1 MISITNKLS
10 MAARRTKEPVV
21 MRVLS
26 LRSRDV
32 IINELPKRK
41 RAAAVTAVTAA
52 AVTAPRQTTAVV
64 LNARTQLMV
73 ELQDV
78 QKRIQFDLPVRRTVF
93 ASATVAGG
101 NLLAAAAA
109 AAAAVPAVA
118 SSPHFYRIFL
128 ASQVSLLQDATQLAF
143 SFATAA
149 PHRTADTEVSV
160 AVLVCVAAAMWKA
173 RNRFLLQIQ
182 DAGRKF
188 HSENA
193 VRESVKQVRSQVLQ
207 QLPEAYQQRMSQ
219 FVGTNVRKIRE
230 YTSYSYEKLNSAM
243 RRGSVSLEHQ
253 ESIECMLK
261 GMAKEVRLPVHRG
274 TVYRGA
280 NLPEPAMNELRP
292 GATYCDPAFLST
304 SRLRNQAFRGSVQ
317 FIIESKTGVDVA
329 SISAHRGEEEVL
341 FRPATMFKI
350 ISVVRGEAT
359 LCVTMDE
366 LH

>member
-1 MISITNKLS
+1 
-10 MAARRTKEPVV
+10 

-26 LRSRDV
+26 LRSREV
-32 IINELPKRK
+32 IVYELPKRK
-41 RAAAVTAVTAA
+41 RAAAVTATA
-52 AVTAPRQTTAVV
+52 TATATAVV

-73 ELQDV
+73 ELPDSLDEFAMADDTYV
-78 QKRIQFDLPVRRTVF
+78 DFPVCRTVF
-93 ASATVAGG
+93 ASAAAGG
-101 NLLAAAAA
+101 NLLAAAATAAAAAA

-118 SSPHFYRIFL
+118 SSPHFFRIFL
-128 ASQVSLLQDATQLAF
+128 ASQVSLLQDAAQLAF
-143 SFATAA
+143 SFATNSASLA
-149 PHRTADTEVSV
+149 VQDADADAEVSV
-160 AVLVCVAAAMWKA
+160 AVLVCVGAAMWKA

-188 HSENA
+188 QSENA
-193 VRESVKQVRSQVLQ
+193 VRETVKQARSQVLQ
-207 QLPEAYQQRMSQ
+207 QLPDAYQQRMSQ
-219 FVGTNVRKIRE
+219 FVGINVRKIRE
-230 YTSYSYEKLNSAM
+230 YTSYSYENLNRAM
-243 RRGSVSLEHQ
+243 RRGSVSLDHQ

-350 ISVVRGEAT
+350 ISVVRGEANGEAM
-359 LCVTMDE
+359 LWVTMDE